1 MSLTSELNSPQSW
14 VNRYFKTHFAN
25 VTSFVRKEAP
35 KVRSL
40 RTRVPTNLK
49 GTALMRIGTA
59 VDYRIRLELGLR
71 SETSTVIQNGIS
83 LMNMFGT
90 KNTPEERQAWSKA
103 ISWYLFEI
111 DQQSE
116 EELAKAA
123 IVLAQLDA
131 GFRSGGMWS
140 EDMVKVASGCREDNP
155 PSWEDIL
162 NTAQPNETAE
172 VLEMADLAKR
182 TLQASPYTK
191 LTLGPTFPGSNYVGG
206 ADADLIIS
214 QRLYEIKTTVK
225 PRERLPVTI
234 RQLIGYILLDW
245 DDNHQIQQAA
255 IYFSRQGETISWNLE
270 ELIASTSTKAR
281 TDVTQI
287 REEFRDQALLKTEG
301 WEETVH

>member
-1 MSLTSELNSPQSW
+1 M
-14 VNRYFKTHFAN
+14 
-25 VTSFVRKEAP
+25 
-35 KVRSL
+35 
-40 RTRVPTNLK
+40 
-49 GTALMRIGTA
+49 
-59 VDYRIRLELGLR
+59 
-71 SETSTVIQNGIS
+71 
-83 LMNMFGT
+83 
-90 KNTPEERQAWSKA
+90 
-103 ISWYLFEI
+103 
-111 DQQSE
+111 
-116 EELAKAA
+116 
-123 IVLAQLDA
+123 LAQLDA

-287 REEFRDQALLKTEG
+287 REEFRDRPFSKQRGGRKQSTRTPGCWVSRRSTIEVVKPRLFQIRISLKEKEPQPTPSKYYQGQRRRRNALKKRRRKAGLCIDCAIPTSNGQARCDKCAVIHKRRLRTIYQEMLDIESS
-301 WEETVH
+301 E